1 MLFLPGVICFILAL
15 QWGGTI
21 YHWNNGRIIVLFA
34 LTGVLIIAF
43 ALVQIWRQEDA
54 TVPPRIIKQRS
65 IALGMIFS
73 VCIGGALISML
84 YSLPLWFQAVK
95 GTTAIQSGID
105 VIPMVLAL
113 VIGAIISG
121 GIITRTGYYVPFMF
135 VSTILMSTGSGLIT
149 TFDVSTGH
157 SKWIGYQVLFGFGLG
172 AGMQQANLAAQTVLE
187 KKYVPMG
194 ISLMFF
200 AQSLGSAVFVCVGQS
215 LFTNYLASTLPLIS
229 GIDPVAILAAG
240 ATDLAKFVSTDK
252 IREVLVIYND
262 ALVRALT
269 VALAVSCSMVLPSL
283 GMEWRSVKKA
293 KPSKTAA

>member
-1 MLFLPGVICFILAL
+1 M
-15 QWGGTI
+15 
-21 YHWNNGRIIVLFA
+21 YHWNNGRIIALFG
-34 LTGVLIIAF
+34 LTGLLIIAF

-54 TVPPRIIKQRS
+54 TIPPRIIKQRS

-73 VCIGGALISML
+73 VCVGGALISML

-135 VSTILMSTGSGLIT
+135 MSTILMSTGSGLIT

-200 AQSLGSAVFVCVGQS
+200 AQSLGGAVFVCVGQS

-240 ATDLAKFVSTDK
+240 ATDLAKFVSADK
-252 IREVLVIYND
+252 LSEVVVIYND

-269 VALAVSCSMVLPSL
+269 VALAVSCSMLLPSL

-293 KPSKTAA
+293 NPSKIAA

>member
-1 MLFLPGVICFILAL
+1 M
-15 QWGGTI
+15 
-21 YHWNNGRIIVLFA
+21 YHWNNGRIIALFG
-34 LTGVLIIAF
+34 LTGLLIIAF

-54 TVPPRIIKQRS
+54 TIPPRIIKQRS

-73 VCIGGALISML
+73 VCVGGALISML

-149 TFDVSTGH
+149 TFDVSTSH

-200 AQSLGSAVFVCVGQS
+200 AQSLGGAVFVCVGQS

-240 ATDLAKFVSTDK
+240 ATDLAKFVSADK
-252 IREVLVIYND
+252 LSEVVVIYND

-269 VALAVSCSMVLPSL
+269 VALAVSCSMLLPSL

-293 KPSKTAA
+293 NPSKIAA